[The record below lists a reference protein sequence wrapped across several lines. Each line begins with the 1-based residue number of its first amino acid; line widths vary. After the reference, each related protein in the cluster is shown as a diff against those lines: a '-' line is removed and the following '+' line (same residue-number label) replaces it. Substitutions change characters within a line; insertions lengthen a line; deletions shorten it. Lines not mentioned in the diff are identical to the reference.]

1 MGNMTHIHLLRHGET
16 QGGARFHGSSDVLL
30 SEHGWSQMQAAVENE
45 DNWNR
50 IISSPLSR
58 CANFA
63 QTLKQQL
70 AIPLQFDTRI
80 KEIHFGA
87 WEGKTSEEILADDND
102 ALTRFWQDPTQYTPV
117 GGESLADFEIRIL
130 SFWQEIIKAY
140 QGENILLVAHGGVI
154 RLLLCHI
161 LQRPLQRMLE
171 VEVAHA
177 TIHRIRVEHS
187 QHTCTAF
194 IETEI

>member
-1 MGNMTHIHLLRHGET
+1 MDGMTHIHLLRHGET
-16 QGGARFHGSSDVLL
+16 QGGSRFNGSTDVAL

-45 DNWNR
+45 NKWDR

-58 CANFA
+58 CADFA

-80 KEIHFGA
+80 KEIHFGV
-87 WEGKTSEEILADDND
+87 WEGKKAEEILLDDNE
-102 ALTRFWQDPTQYTPV
+102 ALTRYWQDPTQYTPL
-117 GGESLADFEIRIL
+117 GGEPLVDFETRIL
-130 SFWQEIIKAY
+130 SFWQEMINAY

-177 TIHRIRVEHS
+177 TIHRIHIEHS
-187 QHTCTAF
+187 QHTCTAY
-194 IETEI
+194 IETKI

>member
-1 MGNMTHIHLLRHGET
+1 MDNMTHIHLLRHGET
-16 QGGARFHGSSDVLL
+16 MGGTRFHGSSDVLL

-45 DNWNR
+45 GIWNR

-58 CANFA
+58 CADFS
-63 QTLKQQL
+63 QVLKQHL
-70 AIPLQFDTRI
+70 AIPLQFDKRI

-87 WEGKTSEEILADDND
+87 WEGKTAEEILADDND

-117 GGESLADFEIRIL
+117 GGESLADFESRIL
-130 SFWQEIIKAY
+130 SFWQEIVKTY

-177 TIHRIRVEHS
+177 AIHRIRVEHS
-187 QHTCTAF
+187 LHTSTAY